1 MKLIFLFL
9 VLFVSFSIPPIFSSD
24 VSSLHHHKE
33 YLRRDEFLSQ
43 RWEKISH
50 DESSCLDLASLY
62 KDRGEYKKALK
73 IIKEFA
79 SHKEWR
85 EVNSE
90 IKKFLAYLY
99 YLTGESE
106 KALVILR
113 ELKEKAP
120 QDILTNLYLGLV
132 YQDLDKLSLAKK
144 YYLEALNLEDLSLA
158 SYQLAKIFYKERK
171 FQEAIKYF
179 KKTIQIDP
187 SIRLAYYYLADSFL
201 REKKYDSAYRFF
213 SKAVNFYPI
222 EVIKEKLKLTKKK
235 LGKKFFFKWRR
246 LQEERRRKAKLLS
259 YHRVKG
265 NIPEVKVKI
274 LEGAK
279 KFTFKCGSD
288 FKIYG
293 RNKIVKA
300 KGEKFYSLSVEK
312 GKVSLRVYD
321 SKREITLLE
330 PPLKLISTNN
340 YPFYILDVTYGAG
353 EFWQRK
359 VDNAYRGSLQVILK
373 EEKIFVINVL
383 NLEEYL
389 YGVVPA
395 EIYANSPLEALKA
408 QAVISRTIAFRN
420 LGRHKKEGFDFCSEV
435 HCQVYRGLNVEN
447 SLTNRA
453 VDETRGEVIVYKNV
467 PIEAFY
473 HANCGG
479 CLRGELFG
487 RREYLPSNLRD
498 SEDRSKLSLTPWEEE
513 RWFKEKRGGV
523 CAQDKNSNF
532 RWQRVYDEE
541 DFKLVFGYSLEELGR
556 IIVKA
561 RGDCF
566 HIKEIEV
573 GIKGKVRQIEGDLK
587 IRNFFDNLKSS
598 AFKIEIKYTVKKGML
613 KPKMLILWGAGFGHG
628 VGMCQRGAITLA
640 EKGYSY
646 KDIISHY
653 YNDVEI
659 KKYYYEK

>member
-1 MKLIFLFL
+1 MKLIFFFL
-9 VLFVSFSIPPIFSSD
+9 VLFVSFSIPSIFSSD
-24 VSSLHHHKE
+24 ASSLHHRKE

-73 IIKEFA
+73 IMEEFI
-79 SHKEWR
+79 SHKKWE
-85 EVNSE
+85 EVDSE

-99 YLTGESE
+99 YLRGNSE
-106 KALVILR
+106 KALVILK
-113 ELKEKAP
+113 ELKGRAP
-120 QDILTNLYLGLV
+120 QDTLINLYLGLV

-144 YYLEALNLEDLSLA
+144 CYLEALNLGGLSLA
-158 SYQLAKIFYKERK
+158 SYQLGKIFYKEKK
-171 FQEAIKYF
+171 FLQAIKYF
-179 KKTIQIDP
+179 KETIQIDP
-187 SIRLAYYYLADSFL
+187 SIRLAYYYLADSFF
-201 REKKYDSAYRFF
+201 REKKYSSAYRFF
-213 SKAVNFYPI
+213 SKAVNFYPLQ
-222 EVIKEKLKLTKKK
+222 VIKERLKLTKEK
-235 LGKKFFFKWRR
+235 LGKKFFFRWRQ
-246 LQEERRRKAKLLS
+246 LQEKRRKKIKLLS

-274 LEGAK
+274 LEGVK
-279 KFTFKCGSD
+279 EFTFKCGND

-300 KGEKFYSLSVEK
+300 KGEKFYSLCVEK
-312 GKVSLRVYD
+312 GRISLRVYG
-321 SKREITLLE
+321 SKREITLLT
-330 PPLKLISTNN
+330 PPLKITATN

-359 VDNAYRGSLQVILK
+359 VDNAYRGDLQVTLK
-373 EEKIFVINVL
+373 EGKIIVINVL

-408 QAVISRTIAFRN
+408 QAVISRTIALKN

-435 HCQVYRGLNVEN
+435 HCQVYRGLNVES
-447 SLTNRA
+447 SLANKA
-453 VDETRGEVIVYKNV
+453 VDETRGEVIVYENA

-498 SEDRSKLSLTPWEEE
+498 SEDKPKLSLTPWEEE
-513 RWFKEKRGGV
+513 RWFREKRESL
-523 CAQDKNSNF
+523 CSQDKNSNF
-532 RWQRVYDEE
+532 RWQRVYDRE
-541 DFKLVFGYSLEELGR
+541 DFKLVFGYSLEELER
-556 IIVKA
+556 ITVKS
-561 RGDCF
+561 RGDCL
-566 HIKEIEV
+566 HVKEIEV
-573 GIKGKVRQIEGDLK
+573 EIEGKVEQIRGDLK

-598 AFKIEIKYTVKKGML
+598 AFKIEIKYIIKDGVI
-613 KPKMLILWGAGFGHG
+613 KPNMLIFWGAGFGHG
-628 VGMCQRGAITLA
+628 VGMCQRGAVALA

-646 KDIISHY
+646 KDIIFHY
-653 YNDVEI
+653 YDNVEI
-659 KKYYYEK
+659 RKYYGK